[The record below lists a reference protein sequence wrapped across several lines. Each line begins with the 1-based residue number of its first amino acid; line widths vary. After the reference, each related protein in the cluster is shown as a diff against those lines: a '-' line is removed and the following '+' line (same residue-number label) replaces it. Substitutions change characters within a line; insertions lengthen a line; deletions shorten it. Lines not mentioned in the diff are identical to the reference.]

1 MKAIVAHQ
9 DTLFFLAGIQKKIIS
24 LLEKETLVY
33 PQYPLYAFTEETIP
47 RKIISCT
54 IGFPKA
60 ERELAVFP
68 LILEGNGTKLNLAI
82 PFARTAGKTDM
93 PTFMLPEE
101 IKNAFPKKERIFRT
115 ATAIIKEN
123 SWQLFDDKWIKIKK

>member
-1 MKAIVAHQ
+1 MKAIVAHK

-101 IKNAFPKKERIFRT
+101 IKKK
-115 ATAIIKEN
+115 K
-123 SWQLFDDKWIKIKK
+123 